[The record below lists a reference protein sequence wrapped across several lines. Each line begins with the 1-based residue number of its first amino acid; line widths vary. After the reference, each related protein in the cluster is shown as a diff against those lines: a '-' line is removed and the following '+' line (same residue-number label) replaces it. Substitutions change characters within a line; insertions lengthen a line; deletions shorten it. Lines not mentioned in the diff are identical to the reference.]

1 MSSAGIRLLMQ
12 ANIGLLKD
20 ERMSSDQLPLTT
32 ASHLAEA
39 VLKASGCMFRMSE
52 LSQSILARLTFS
64 ISANWSEYQLV
75 ERTLDNT
82 TSRRVDNLNALVC
95 SVYLNALFPIRCT
108 SISTLNY

>member
-1 MSSAGIRLLMQ
+1 MSSAGIRLLLQ

-39 VLKASGCMFRMSE
+39 VLKASGCMFWMSE

-75 ERTLDNT
+75 ERTFNERAFIHVKLLSFGLCNQSLSHVYVE
-82 TSRRVDNLNALVC
+82 TSAQINESN
-95 SVYLNALFPIRCT
+95 
-108 SISTLNY
+108 